1 MSSGDPIRV
10 FVTHA
15 WQEGD
20 DYLRVYEYLE
30 SARNFR
36 YFNCSAPGRRP
47 AGQVVDAERDE
58 LRRQIST
65 SEAVIALSS
74 MIATDRALLHFE
86 INFAKSIDKPVIML
100 PAFGSELALPAEFRG
115 LADEN
120 AAWDERAIVDA
131 LRRQARHQESTRWDT
146 IEFKLD

>member
-1 MSSGDPIRV
+1 MASGDPIRV

-15 WQEGD
+15 WQESD
-20 DYLRVYEYLE
+20 DYLRVFEYLE

-47 AGQVVDAERDE
+47 DARAVEAERDE
-58 LRRQIST
+58 LRRQIGT
-65 SEAVIALSS
+65 SEAVIALAS
-74 MIATDRALLHFE
+74 MLPAESALLHFE
-86 INFAKSIDKPVIML
+86 INFAKSGDKPVIML
-100 PAFGSELALPAEFRG
+100 PAFGGELALPAEFRG

-120 AAWDERAIVDA
+120 VAWDERAIVDA

-146 IEFKLD
+146 IDFKLD